1 MKGVGNNMTELSE
14 NEQLLEKKAVELSQ
28 VIKSISIGYA
38 CGADVSELQKK
49 RATLRAEIDSLRKE
63 VGYKCRECFEK
74 EEE

>member
-1 MKGVGNNMTELSE
+1 MKGMGNNMTKSSE
-14 NEQLLEKKAVELSQ
+14 NEQMLEKKAVELSQ

-63 VGYKCRECFEK
+63 VGYKSTVDFER
-74 EEE
+74 